1 MQIFSNFMSLQR
13 MRFFLA
19 FSFLLLFTQCQ
30 IKPQV
35 SELKQLLDQQVA
47 AWNKG
52 DIDGFM
58 EGYYND
64 SSMQFIS
71 KKGVRKGWRATLDSY
86 KKNYPGKTAMGTL
99 IFNTDALYFMD
110 SAHDFGHITGTWKLI
125 RVSDTPSGYFSL
137 ITRKTAQGHKIII
150 DHTW

>member
-1 MQIFSNFMSLQR
+1 MRIFSNLMYSRIF
-13 MRFFLA
+13 RFLFQ
-19 FSFLLLFTQCQ
+19 FSLLLLLTQCQ
-30 IKPQV
+30 TKPQV
-35 SELKQLLDQQVA
+35 SELKLLLDQQVS

-52 DIDGFM
+52 DINGFM
-58 EGYYND
+58 EGYHKD
-64 SSMQFIS
+64 SGMQFIS

-99 IFNTDALYFMD
+99 IFNTDALYFLD
-110 SAHDFGHITGTWKLI
+110 SAHDFGHITGTWRLI

>member
-1 MQIFSNFMSLQR
+1 MRIVSNVKYSRSFRFLFPFSL
-13 MRFFLA
+13 L
-19 FSFLLLFTQCQ
+19 FLLTQCHS
-30 IKPQV
+30 KSQV
-35 SELKQLLDQQVA
+35 SELKLLLDQQVS

-58 EGYYND
+58 EGYHKD
-64 SSMQFIS
+64 SGMQFIS

-86 KKNYPGKTAMGTL
+86 KNNYPGKTAMGTL
-99 IFNTDALYFMD
+99 IFNTDALYFLD
-110 SAHDFGHITGTWKLI
+110 SAHDFGHITGTWRLI

>member
-1 MQIFSNFMSLQR
+1 MRIFSNVKYSRSFRFLFPFSL
-13 MRFFLA
+13 L
-19 FSFLLLFTQCQ
+19 FLLTQCQ
-30 IKPQV
+30 TKSQV
-35 SELKQLLDQQVA
+35 SELKLLLDQQVS

-58 EGYYND
+58 EGYHKD
-64 SSMQFIS
+64 SGMQFIS

-99 IFNTDALYFMD
+99 IFNTDALYFLD
-110 SAHDFGHITGTWKLI
+110 SAHDFGHITGTWRLI

-137 ITRKTAQGHKIII
+137 ITRKTAEGHKIII